1 MTTLLNG
8 TTNTSGSSGAVSN
21 AISGNGELSTLFTT
35 LLVAQIRNQNP
46 LEPQDPSAFVNQ
58 LTQLSQTESLQN
70 LARQGAASASMM
82 ESMQVLSLGSQ
93 VGSQLMINTDK
104 VTVGTEKI
112 DGVVTL
118 ENASATTAVVLKAAD
133 GAETRITLG
142 TLPRRSRLLDRPGQA
157 GLEARQL
164 HDEGRDLGRTE
175 TPHRDRRHA
184 RERQALD
191 GRRRRAERQPPRRSR
206 SRLRHPFQW
215 PPAGR
220 HQLKGNPMSFDI
232 ALSGINSVN
241 AQLDTI
247 SNNIAN
253 SGTYGFKSSR
263 VNFTSTYAG
272 TQSTGSE
279 VGSLTQSI
287 SAGGSV
293 LTTGRGM
300 DASIQGRG
308 FFTSRDSAGNTLY
321 HRVGI
326 FSKDKEGYIIDSLG
340 RRAQGF
346 AAIPG
351 STALGPMGDLQVP
364 TGQIAAQAST
374 QMKYTGNLS
383 SDWTTP
389 TVAVFDPAE
398 PRSFNGSMVSVVYDS
413 LGAQHS
419 VTQYFVKTGT
429 NQVTVH
435 YTMDGAAVPG
445 TSTLNFGTDGKLSTP
460 AAPVAVALPTPA
472 GAAPFA
478 VTMDYAGSTSYS
490 GEATTSANSANGYAS
505 GTLIDVEINDE
516 GQVVAK
522 YSNNEKQVVG
532 TLALATFPDEGALIA
547 VSGTSWTTSNASGTP
562 LYFAPGSGMA
572 GTLTSGAVEQSNVDI
587 TAELVGLMS
596 AQRNYQANAKV
607 ISTENQM
614 VQALMQAV

>member
-1 MTTLLNG
+1 
-8 TTNTSGSSGAVSN
+8 
-21 AISGNGELSTLFTT
+21 
-35 LLVAQIRNQNP
+35 
-46 LEPQDPSAFVNQ
+46 
-58 LTQLSQTESLQN
+58 
-70 LARQGAASASMM
+70 
-82 ESMQVLSLGSQ
+82 
-93 VGSQLMINTDK
+93 
-104 VTVGTEKI
+104 
-112 DGVVTL
+112 
-118 ENASATTAVVLKAAD
+118 
-133 GAETRITLG
+133 
-142 TLPRRSRLLDRPGQA
+142 
-157 GLEARQL
+157 
-164 HDEGRDLGRTE
+164 
-175 TPHRDRRHA
+175 
-184 RERQALD
+184 
-191 GRRRRAERQPPRRSR
+191 
-206 SRLRHPFQW
+206 
-215 PPAGR
+215 
-220 HQLKGNPMSFDI
+220 MSFDI

-279 VGSLTQSI
+279 VGSFTQSI
-287 SAGGSV
+287 DAGGSV
-293 LTTGRGM
+293 LTTGRDM

-308 FFTSRDSAGNTLY
+308 FFASRDSAGNMLY

-326 FSKDKEGYIIDSLG
+326 FSKDKDGYIVDSLG

-364 TGQIAAQAST
+364 TGQIAAQASS

-383 SDWTTP
+383 SDWTAP
-389 TVAVFDPAE
+389 AVAVFDPAE

-419 VTQYFVKTGT
+419 VTQYFVKSNT
-429 NQVTVH
+429 NEVTVH

-445 TSTLNFGTDGKLSTP
+445 TSVLTFGTDGKLATP
-460 AAPVAVALPTPA
+460 AAPVAVALPTPT

-490 GEATTSANSANGYAS
+490 GEATTSANSANGFAS
-505 GTLIDVEINDE
+505 GTLIGVQITDD
-516 GQVVAK
+516 GQVMAK
-522 YSNNEKQVVG
+522 YSNGQKQAVG
-532 TLALATFPDEGALIA
+532 TLALATFPDEGALVA
-547 VSGTSWTTSNASGTP
+547 VSGTSWTTSNSSGTP
-562 LYFAPGSGMA
+562 LYFAPGTGMA